1 MVLKG
6 TVPDLRTEQNGVVES
21 GLSPKKGDF
30 MEIEKFLELTKKL
43 DSKKKGKKE
52 EMEKF
57 QKFFERF
64 HLLNR
69 AYLDKETFGKAQ
81 ESISPMAEAIA
92 KTIQY
97 LDAEMTRLRNK
108 RMKLPLE
115 NVELGEMQKV
125 QNKNEMLMRE
135 YLSGIQK

>member
-1 MVLKG
+1 MQQVKSRDEEKMV
-6 TVPDLRTEQNGVVES
+6 
-21 GLSPKKGDF
+21 

-52 EMEKF
+52 ELEKF

-69 AYLDKETFGKAQ
+69 AYLDKETFEKAK
-81 ESISPMAEAIA
+81 ESISSMAEAIA
-92 KTIQY
+92 NTVQY
-97 LDAEMTRLRNK
+97 LDAEITRLRNK

-115 NVELGEMQKV
+115 NVELGEMQKI
-125 QNKNEMLMRE
+125 QNKNELLIKD
-135 YLSGIQK
+135 YLAGHQESK